1 MKKIFVFD
9 FDGTLTYADTLLAFI
24 RFACGPVR
32 MLLGFALYAP
42 LLVLMKLKLYPNY
55 KAKQKVFAH
64 FFRGMTLTRFDAL
77 CTAFAQQGEH
87 LLRPAARNFINTVR
101 SEAYAMAIVSASIDN
116 WVRPFA
122 EMYLQSG
129 SAQDNCQNSAQDNC
143 QTNAQDNRQ
152 NNSQDNKSSLPIIVL
167 GTKVEVDAAGCL
179 TGRFATP
186 NCYGPE
192 KVRRIEAVWPHR
204 EQYDVSAF
212 GDSRGDKEMLDYAD
226 QGYFKPFRF

>member
-9 FDGTLTYADTLLAFI
+9 FDGTLTHADTLLAFI

-122 EMYLQSG
+122 EMYLQS
-129 SAQDNCQNSAQDNC
+129 D
-143 QTNAQDNRQ
+143 
-152 NNSQDNKSSLPIIVL
+152 NSQDNKSSLPIIVL

-212 GDSRGDKEMLDYAD
+212 GDSRGDKEMLAYAD

>member
-9 FDGTLTYADTLLAFI
+9 FDGTLTHADTLLAFI

-122 EMYLQSG
+122 EMYLQS
-129 SAQDNCQNSAQDNC
+129 DNS
-143 QTNAQDNRQ
+143 QDNRQ
-152 NNSQDNKSSLPIIVL
+152 DNSQDNKSLLPIIVL

-212 GDSRGDKEMLDYAD
+212 GDSRGDKEMLAYAD

>member
-9 FDGTLTYADTLLAFI
+9 FDGTLTHADTLLAFI

-122 EMYLQSG
+122 EMYLQS
-129 SAQDNCQNSAQDNC
+129 DIF
-143 QTNAQDNRQ
+143 QDNRQ
-152 NNSQDNKSSLPIIVL
+152 DNSQDNKSSLPIMVL

-212 GDSRGDKEMLDYAD
+212 GDSRGDKEMLAYAD

>member
-9 FDGTLTYADTLLAFI
+9 FDGTLTHADTLLAFI

-32 MLLGFALYAP
+32 MCMGFALYAP

-101 SEAYAMAIVSASIDN
+101 PEAYAMAIVSASIDN

-122 EMYLQSG
+122 EMYLQS
-129 SAQDNCQNSAQDNC
+129 D
-143 QTNAQDNRQ
+143 NAQDK
-152 NNSQDNKSSLPIIVL
+152 SQDNVQGNKPALPIIVL

-179 TGRFATP
+179 TGRFSTP

-212 GDSRGDKEMLDYAD
+212 GDSRGDKEMLAYAD

>member
-9 FDGTLTYADTLLAFI
+9 FDGTLTHADTLLAFI

-32 MLLGFALYAP
+32 MCMGFALYAP

-64 FFRGMTLTRFDAL
+64 FFRGMTLARFDAL

-87 LLRPAARNFINTVR
+87 LLRPAARSFINTVR
-101 SEAYAMAIVSASIDN
+101 PEAYAMAIVSASIDN

-122 EMYLQSG
+122 EMYLQS
-129 SAQDNCQNSAQDNC
+129 D
-143 QTNAQDNRQ
+143 NAQDK
-152 NNSQDNKSSLPIIVL
+152 SQDNVQDHKPSSPIIVL

-179 TGRFATP
+179 TGRFSTP

-212 GDSRGDKEMLDYAD
+212 GDSRGDKEMLAYAD

>member
-9 FDGTLTYADTLLAFI
+9 FDGTLTHTDTLLAFI

-32 MLLGFALYAP
+32 MCMGFALYAP

-77 CTAFAQQGEH
+77 CTAFAQQSEH
-87 LLRPAARNFINTVR
+87 LLRPAARSFINTVR
-101 SEAYAMAIVSASIDN
+101 PEAYAMAIVSASIDN

-122 EMYLQSG
+122 ELYLQS
-129 SAQDNCQNSAQDNC
+129 SNPQDN
-143 QTNAQDNRQ
+143 
-152 NNSQDNKSSLPIIVL
+152 SQNKSQSNPQSHKPSLPIIVL

-179 TGRFATP
+179 TGRFSTP

-212 GDSRGDKEMLDYAD
+212 GDSRGDKEMLAYAD
-226 QGYFKPFRF
+226 QAYFKPFRF

>member
-9 FDGTLTYADTLLAFI
+9 FDGTLTHADTLLAFI

-32 MLLGFALYAP
+32 MCMGFVLYAP

-87 LLRPAARNFINTVR
+87 LLRPAARSFINTVR

-122 EMYLQSG
+122 EMYLQS
-129 SAQDNCQNSAQDNC
+129 D
-143 QTNAQDNRQ
+143 NAQDKSQGNV
-152 NNSQDNKSSLPIIVL
+152 QDNTKDNKPALPIIVL

-212 GDSRGDKEMLDYAD
+212 GDSRGDKEMLAYAD

>member
-9 FDGTLTYADTLLAFI
+9 FDGTLTHADTLLAFI
-24 RFACGPVR
+24 RFACGPMR

-64 FFRGMTLTRFDAL
+64 FFRGMTLARFDAL

-122 EMYLQSG
+122 EMYLQS
-129 SAQDNCQNSAQDNC
+129 D
-143 QTNAQDNRQ
+143 
-152 NNSQDNKSSLPIIVL
+152 NSQDKSQGNVQGNKPSLPIIVL

-212 GDSRGDKEMLDYAD
+212 GDSRGDKEMLAYAD

>member
-9 FDGTLTYADTLLAFI
+9 FDGTLTHADTLLAFI

-32 MLLGFALYAP
+32 MCMGFVLYAP

-87 LLRPAARNFINTVR
+87 LLRPAARSFINTVR

-122 EMYLQSG
+122 EMYLQS
-129 SAQDNCQNSAQDNC
+129 D
-143 QTNAQDNRQ
+143 NAQDKSQGNV
-152 NNSQDNKSSLPIIVL
+152 QDNKPALPIIVL

-212 GDSRGDKEMLDYAD
+212 GDSRGDKEMLAYAD

>member
-9 FDGTLTYADTLLAFI
+9 FDGTLTHADTLLAFI

-32 MLLGFALYAP
+32 MCMGFVLYAP

-101 SEAYAMAIVSASIDN
+101 PEAYAMAIVSASIDN

-122 EMYLQSG
+122 EMYLQS
-129 SAQDNCQNSAQDNC
+129 D
-143 QTNAQDNRQ
+143 NAQDKSQGNV
-152 NNSQDNKSSLPIIVL
+152 QDNKPALPIIVL

-179 TGRFATP
+179 TGRFSTP

-212 GDSRGDKEMLDYAD
+212 GDSRGDKEMLAYAD

>member
-9 FDGTLTYADTLLAFI
+9 FDGTLTHADTLLAFI

-42 LLVLMKLKLYPNY
+42 LLVLMKLKFYPNY

-77 CTAFAQQGEH
+77 CTAFAQQSEH
-87 LLRPAARNFINTVR
+87 LLRPAARSFINTVR
-101 SEAYAMAIVSASIDN
+101 PEAYAMAIVSASIDN

-122 EMYLQSG
+122 ELYLQS
-129 SAQDNCQNSAQDNC
+129 SNSQDNSQNKS
-143 QTNAQDNRQ
+143 Q
-152 NNSQDNKSSLPIIVL
+152 NNSQNHKSSLPIIVL

-179 TGRFATP
+179 TGRFSTP

-192 KVRRIEAVWPHR
+192 KVHRIEAVWPHR

-212 GDSRGDKEMLDYAD
+212 GDSRGDKEMLAYAD
-226 QGYFKPFRF
+226 QAYFKPFRF

>member
-9 FDGTLTYADTLLAFI
+9 FDGTLTHADTLLAFI

-32 MLLGFALYAP
+32 MCMGFALYAP

-64 FFRGMTLTRFDAL
+64 FFCGMTLTRFDAL

-87 LLRPAARNFINTVR
+87 LLRPAARSFINTVR

-122 EMYLQSG
+122 EMYLQS
-129 SAQDNCQNSAQDNC
+129 D
-143 QTNAQDNRQ
+143 NAQDKSQGNV
-152 NNSQDNKSSLPIIVL
+152 QDNKPALPIIVL

-212 GDSRGDKEMLDYAD
+212 GDSRGDKEMLAYAD

>member
-9 FDGTLTYADTLLAFI
+9 FDGTLTHVDTLLAFI

-122 EMYLQSG
+122 EMYLQS
-129 SAQDNCQNSAQDNC
+129 DNS
-143 QTNAQDNRQ
+143 QDNRQ
-152 NNSQDNKSSLPIIVL
+152 NISQDNKSSLPIIVL

-212 GDSRGDKEMLDYAD
+212 GDSRGDKEMLAYAD

>member
-9 FDGTLTYADTLLAFI
+9 FDGTLTHADTLLAFI

-64 FFRGMTLTRFDAL
+64 FFRGMTLARFDAL

-122 EMYLQSG
+122 EMYLQS
-129 SAQDNCQNSAQDNC
+129 DNS
-143 QTNAQDNRQ
+143 QDNRQ
-152 NNSQDNKSSLPIIVL
+152 SNSQDNKSSLPIIVL
-167 GTKVEVDAAGCL
+167 GTKVEVDTAGCL

-212 GDSRGDKEMLDYAD
+212 GDSRGDKEMLAYAD

>member
-9 FDGTLTYADTLLAFI
+9 FDGTLTHADTLLAFI

-32 MLLGFALYAP
+32 MCMGFVLYAP

-77 CTAFAQQGEH
+77 CPAFAQQGEY
-87 LLRPAARNFINTVR
+87 LLRPAARSFINTVR

-122 EMYLQSG
+122 EMYLQS
-129 SAQDNCQNSAQDNC
+129 D
-143 QTNAQDNRQ
+143 NAQDKSQGNV
-152 NNSQDNKSSLPIIVL
+152 QDNKPALPIIVL

-212 GDSRGDKEMLDYAD
+212 GDSRGDKEMLAYAD

>member
-9 FDGTLTYADTLLAFI
+9 FDGTLTHADTLLAFI

-64 FFRGMTLTRFDAL
+64 FFRGMTLARFDAL

-122 EMYLQSG
+122 EMYLQS
-129 SAQDNCQNSAQDNC
+129 DNS
-143 QTNAQDNRQ
+143 QDNRQ

-212 GDSRGDKEMLDYAD
+212 GDSRGDKEMLAYAD

>member
-9 FDGTLTYADTLLAFI
+9 FDGTLTHADTLLAFI

-32 MLLGFALYAP
+32 MCMGFVLYAP

-87 LLRPAARNFINTVR
+87 LLRPAARSFINTVR
-101 SEAYAMAIVSASIDN
+101 PEAYAMAIVSASIDN

-122 EMYLQSG
+122 EMYLQS
-129 SAQDNCQNSAQDNC
+129 D
-143 QTNAQDNRQ
+143 NAQDKSQGNV
-152 NNSQDNKSSLPIIVL
+152 QDNTKDNKPALPIIVL

-179 TGRFATP
+179 TGRFSTP

-212 GDSRGDKEMLDYAD
+212 GDSRGDKEMLAYAD

>member
-64 FFRGMTLTRFDAL
+64 FFRGMTLARFDAL

-122 EMYLQSG
+122 EMYLQS
-129 SAQDNCQNSAQDNC
+129 D
-143 QTNAQDNRQ
+143 NAQDNRQ
-152 NNSQDNKSSLPIIVL
+152 SNSQDNKSSLPIIVL

-212 GDSRGDKEMLDYAD
+212 GDSRGDKEMLAYAD

>member
-9 FDGTLTYADTLLAFI
+9 FDGTLTHADTLLAFI

-55 KAKQKVFAH
+55 KAKQKVFAY

-77 CTAFAQQGEH
+77 CTAFAQQGEL

-122 EMYLQSG
+122 EMYLQS
-129 SAQDNCQNSAQDNC
+129 D
-143 QTNAQDNRQ
+143 
-152 NNSQDNKSSLPIIVL
+152 NSQDNKSSLPIIVL

-212 GDSRGDKEMLDYAD
+212 GDSRGDKEMLAYAD

>member
-9 FDGTLTYADTLLAFI
+9 FDGTLTHADTLLAFI

-64 FFRGMTLTRFDAL
+64 FFRGMTLARFDAL
-77 CTAFAQQGEH
+77 CTAFAQQSEH
-87 LLRPAARNFINTVR
+87 LLRPAARSFINTVR
-101 SEAYAMAIVSASIDN
+101 PEAYAMAIVSASIDN

-122 EMYLQSG
+122 ELYLQS
-129 SAQDNCQNSAQDNC
+129 S
-143 QTNAQDNRQ
+143 
-152 NNSQDNKSSLPIIVL
+152 NSQDNSQNKSQSNPQDNSQNKSQSNSQNHKPSLPIIVL

-212 GDSRGDKEMLDYAD
+212 GDSRGDKEMLAYAD
-226 QGYFKPFRF
+226 QAYFKPFRF

>member
-87 LLRPAARNFINTVR
+87 LLRPAARSFINTVR
-101 SEAYAMAIVSASIDN
+101 PEAYAMAIVSASIDN

-122 EMYLQSG
+122 EMYLQSDNVQG
-129 SAQDNCQNSAQDNC
+129 NVQDD
-143 QTNAQDNRQ
+143 
-152 NNSQDNKSSLPIIVL
+152 KPSSPIIVL

-179 TGRFATP
+179 TGRFSTP

-212 GDSRGDKEMLDYAD
+212 GDSRGDKEMLAYAD

>member
-9 FDGTLTYADTLLAFI
+9 FDGTLTHADTLLAFI

-64 FFRGMTLTRFDAL
+64 FFRGMTLARFDAL
-77 CTAFAQQGEH
+77 CTAFAQHSEH
-87 LLRPAARNFINTVR
+87 LLRPAARSFINTVR
-101 SEAYAMAIVSASIDN
+101 PEAYAMAIVSASIDN

-122 EMYLQSG
+122 ELYLQS
-129 SAQDNCQNSAQDNC
+129 SNPQDNSQNKSQS
-143 QTNAQDNRQ
+143 
-152 NNSQDNKSSLPIIVL
+152 NSQNHKPSLPIIVL

-179 TGRFATP
+179 G
-186 NCYGPE
+186 
-192 KVRRIEAVWPHR
+192 AV
-204 EQYDVSAF
+204 
-212 GDSRGDKEMLDYAD
+212 
-226 QGYFKPFRF
+226 

>member
-9 FDGTLTYADTLLAFI
+9 FDGTLTHTDTLLAFI

-32 MLLGFALYAP
+32 MCMGFALYAP

-64 FFRGMTLTRFDAL
+64 FFRGMTLARFDAL
-77 CTAFAQQGEH
+77 CTAFAQHSEH
-87 LLRPAARNFINTVR
+87 LLRPAARRFIDTVR
-101 SEAYAMAIVSASIDN
+101 PEAYAMAIVSASIDN

-122 EMYLQSG
+122 ELYLQS
-129 SAQDNCQNSAQDNC
+129 SNSQDNSQDNS
-143 QTNAQDNRQ
+143 Q
-152 NNSQDNKSSLPIIVL
+152 NNSQNPNPALPIIVL

-179 TGRFATP
+179 TGRFSTP

-192 KVRRIEAVWPHR
+192 KVRRIETVWPHR
-204 EQYDVSAF
+204 EQYEVSAF

-226 QGYFKPFRF
+226 QAYFKPFRF

>member
-9 FDGTLTYADTLLAFI
+9 FDGTLTHADTLLAFI

-32 MLLGFALYAP
+32 MCMGFALYAP

-87 LLRPAARNFINTVR
+87 LLRPAARSFINTVR

-122 EMYLQSG
+122 EMYLQS
-129 SAQDNCQNSAQDNC
+129 D
-143 QTNAQDNRQ
+143 NAQDKSQGNV
-152 NNSQDNKSSLPIIVL
+152 QDNTKDHKLSSPIIVL

-212 GDSRGDKEMLDYAD
+212 GDSRGDKEMLAYAD

>member
-9 FDGTLTYADTLLAFI
+9 FDGTLTHADTLLAFI

-64 FFRGMTLTRFDAL
+64 FFRGMTLARFDAL

-122 EMYLQSG
+122 EMYLQS
-129 SAQDNCQNSAQDNC
+129 D
-143 QTNAQDNRQ
+143 
-152 NNSQDNKSSLPIIVL
+152 NSQDKSQGNVQGNKPSLPIIVL
-167 GTKVEVDAAGCL
+167 GTKVEVDAAGRL

-212 GDSRGDKEMLDYAD
+212 GDSRGDKEMLAYAD

>member
-9 FDGTLTYADTLLAFI
+9 FDGTLTHADTLLAFI

-32 MLLGFALYAP
+32 MCMGFALYAP

-64 FFRGMTLTRFDAL
+64 FFRGMTLARFDAL
-77 CTAFAQQGEH
+77 CTAFAQQSEH
-87 LLRPAARNFINTVR
+87 LLRPAARSFINTVR
-101 SEAYAMAIVSASIDN
+101 PEAYAMAIVSASIDN

-122 EMYLQSG
+122 ELYLQS
-129 SAQDNCQNSAQDNC
+129 SNSQDNSQNKS
-143 QTNAQDNRQ
+143 Q
-152 NNSQDNKSSLPIIVL
+152 NNSQNHKSSLPIIVL

-179 TGRFATP
+179 TGRFSTP

-212 GDSRGDKEMLDYAD
+212 GDSRGDKEMLVYAD
-226 QGYFKPFRF
+226 QAYFKPFRF

>member
-9 FDGTLTYADTLLAFI
+9 FDGTLTHADTLLAFI

-32 MLLGFALYAP
+32 MCMGFALYAP

-101 SEAYAMAIVSASIDN
+101 SEAYAIAIVSASIDN

-122 EMYLQSG
+122 EMYLQSDNVQDKSQG
-129 SAQDNCQNSAQDNC
+129 NVQDNVQDH
-143 QTNAQDNRQ
+143 
-152 NNSQDNKSSLPIIVL
+152 KPSSPIIVL

-179 TGRFATP
+179 TGRFSTP

-192 KVRRIEAVWPHR
+192 KVHRIEAVWPHR

-212 GDSRGDKEMLDYAD
+212 GDSRGDKEMLAYAD

>member
-9 FDGTLTYADTLLAFI
+9 FDGTLTHADTLLAFI

-32 MLLGFALYAP
+32 MCMGFVLYAP

-87 LLRPAARNFINTVR
+87 LLRPAARSFINTVR

-122 EMYLQSG
+122 EMYLQS
-129 SAQDNCQNSAQDNC
+129 D
-143 QTNAQDNRQ
+143 NAQDKSQGNV
-152 NNSQDNKSSLPIIVL
+152 QDNKPALPIIVL

-179 TGRFATP
+179 TGRFSTP

-212 GDSRGDKEMLDYAD
+212 GDSRGDKEMLAYAD

>member
-9 FDGTLTYADTLLAFI
+9 FDGTLTHADTLLAFI

-77 CTAFAQQGEH
+77 CTAFAQQSEH
-87 LLRPAARNFINTVR
+87 LLRPAARSFINTVR
-101 SEAYAMAIVSASIDN
+101 PEAYAMAIVSASIDN

-122 EMYLQSG
+122 ELYLHS
-129 SAQDNCQNSAQDNC
+129 S
-143 QTNAQDNRQ
+143 
-152 NNSQDNKSSLPIIVL
+152 NSQDNSQNKSQSNPQDNSQNKSQSNSQNHKPSLPIIVL

-212 GDSRGDKEMLDYAD
+212 GDSRGDKEMLAYAD
-226 QGYFKPFRF
+226 QAYFKPFRF

>member
-9 FDGTLTYADTLLAFI
+9 FDGTLTHADTLLAFI

-32 MLLGFALYAP
+32 MCMGFVLYAP

-87 LLRPAARNFINTVR
+87 LLRPAARSFINTVR
-101 SEAYAMAIVSASIDN
+101 PEAYAMAIVSASIDN

-122 EMYLQSG
+122 EMYLQS
-129 SAQDNCQNSAQDNC
+129 D
-143 QTNAQDNRQ
+143 NAQDKSQGNV
-152 NNSQDNKSSLPIIVL
+152 QDNTKDNKPALPIIVL
-167 GTKVEVDAAGCL
+167 GTKVEIDAAGCL

-212 GDSRGDKEMLDYAD
+212 GDSRGDKEMLAYAD

>member
-9 FDGTLTYADTLLAFI
+9 FDGTLTHADTLLAFI

-32 MLLGFALYAP
+32 MCMGFALYAP

-87 LLRPAARNFINTVR
+87 LLRPAARSFINTVR
-101 SEAYAMAIVSASIDN
+101 PEAYAMAIVSASIDN

-122 EMYLQSG
+122 ELYLQS
-129 SAQDNCQNSAQDNC
+129 D
-143 QTNAQDNRQ
+143 NAQDK
-152 NNSQDNKSSLPIIVL
+152 SQGNVQDHKPALPIIVL

-212 GDSRGDKEMLDYAD
+212 GDSRGDKEMLAYAD

>member
-9 FDGTLTYADTLLAFI
+9 FDGTLTHTDTLLAFI

-32 MLLGFALYAP
+32 MYMGFALYAP

-77 CTAFAQQGEH
+77 CTAFAQHSEH
-87 LLRPAARNFINTVR
+87 LLRPAARSFIDTVR
-101 SEAYAMAIVSASIDN
+101 PEAYAMAIVSASIDN

-122 EMYLQSG
+122 EMYLQS
-129 SAQDNCQNSAQDNC
+129 D
-143 QTNAQDNRQ
+143 NAQDK
-152 NNSQDNKSSLPIIVL
+152 SQDNVQGNKPSLPIIVL

-179 TGRFATP
+179 TGRFSTP

-212 GDSRGDKEMLDYAD
+212 GDSRGDKEMLAYAD

>member
-9 FDGTLTYADTLLAFI
+9 FDGTITHADTLLAFI

-32 MLLGFALYAP
+32 MCMGFALYAP

-87 LLRPAARNFINTVR
+87 LLRPAARSFINTVR

-122 EMYLQSG
+122 ELYLQS
-129 SAQDNCQNSAQDNC
+129 S
-143 QTNAQDNRQ
+143 
-152 NNSQDNKSSLPIIVL
+152 NSQDNSQNKSQSNPQDNSQNKSQSNPQSHKPSLPIIVL

-179 TGRFATP
+179 TGRFSTP

-212 GDSRGDKEMLDYAD
+212 GDSRGDKEMLAYAD
-226 QGYFKPFRF
+226 QAYFKPFRF

>member
-9 FDGTLTYADTLLAFI
+9 FDGTLTHADTLLAFI
-24 RFACGPVR
+24 RFACGPMR

-77 CTAFAQQGEH
+77 CTAFAQQSEH

-122 EMYLQSG
+122 EMYLQS
-129 SAQDNCQNSAQDNC
+129 DNS
-143 QTNAQDNRQ
+143 QDNRQ
-152 NNSQDNKSSLPIIVL
+152 DNSQDNKSSLPIIVL

-212 GDSRGDKEMLDYAD
+212 GDSRGDKEMLAYAD